1 MKIHKCIT
9 AVPVL
14 ALALSAAFL
23 AGTDARADAVAD
35 FYKGKTVTIVVA
47 AGPGGNYSV
56 YSLLL
61 SPYWKKYLPGHP
73 TFIIQNM
80 GGAGGTKAANYLAN
94 SAPNDGSYIGILE
107 STTPLNARLRAT
119 GVKYD
124 PSKFH
129 YLGGADNTRSMFTV
143 MKSAGVNTLEE
154 AKTKQLLCGATGKGS
169 TTYVTPSVVNYFLGT
184 KFKMILGYR
193 GMNGVN
199 AAIDKGE
206 VNCRAAVFA
215 SIENSRP
222 HWITDKKVNFLVQV
236 GSKREKDLPNVPLLT
251 ELAGNDSERALLKL
265 ISAPI
270 ALGRPYLAPPGIAAD
285 RLASLRKA
293 FGQTVVDKGFTAEA
307 SKRRIDL
314 SPMTWQETAQVVDE
328 TINAPKDVIARAK
341 KVIPKKKRKKKK

>member
-1 MKIHKCIT
+1 MIPTRKLSVSISALT
-9 AVPVL
+9 L
-14 ALALSAAFL
+14 LGALAVSSGPAV
-23 AGTDARADAVAD
+23 ADAVAD
-35 FYKGKTVTIVVA
+35 FYKGKTVTIIVA

-222 HWITDKKVNFLVQV
+222 HWITDKMIVNLAAIDTERHPDYPDVPTLV
-236 GSKREKDLPNVPLLT
+236 ELAKDPDAKAVLTLMSNNGVLGRAWVAPPNVPKDRVAALR
-251 ELAGNDSERALLKL
+251 EAFWKGFNDPKAQAEMKQRKMRADPVRWEVQQKTLVE
-265 ISAPI
+265 
-270 ALGRPYLAPPGIAAD
+270 IAATPQ
-285 RLASLRKA
+285 RI
-293 FGQTVVDKGFTAEA
+293 
-307 SKRRIDL
+307 IDL
-314 SPMTWQETAQVVDE
+314 
-328 TINAPKDVIARAK
+328 I
-341 KVIPKKKRKKKK
+341 RKSIGLVK